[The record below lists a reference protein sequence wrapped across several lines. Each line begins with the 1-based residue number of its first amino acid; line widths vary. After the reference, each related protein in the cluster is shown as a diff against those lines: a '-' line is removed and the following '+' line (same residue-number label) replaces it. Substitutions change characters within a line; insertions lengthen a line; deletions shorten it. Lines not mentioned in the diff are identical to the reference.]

1 MDVTITPGYARFD
14 KEDVLFVVDHDDVKV
29 IEIDMLTKYCSV
41 WTAQGATDVDVFID
55 KNEDTLEFDRATTA
69 PTIVTFTFPE
79 GDDTYDWHVIVEPRT
94 RYTARI
100 VLYRTE
106 R

>member
-1 MDVTITPGYARFD
+1 MDFTLTPGYARFD
-14 KEDVLFVVDHDDVKV
+14 REDVLFTVNHDDVKV
-29 IEIDMLTKYCSV
+29 IEVDMVTKYCTL
-41 WTAQGATDVDVFID
+41 WTAQGGGSVDVFID
-55 KNEDTLEFDRATTA
+55 KNEDTLSFDPTATA
-69 PTIVTFTFPE
+69 PTILTFTFADSDE
-79 GDDTYDWHVIVEPRT
+79 YDWHVLVDPRT